1 MAEDCLFCGIVAGDV
16 PSTTVYSDEDVIA
29 FQDVAPRAPT
39 HVLVVPRRH
48 LADLGELATDQRLA
62 GALVAGVAA
71 TADSLGL
78 RSYRTV
84 FNSGSEA
91 GQTVFHVHAH
101 VLAGRPM
108 SWPPG

>member
-16 PSTTVYSDEDVIA
+16 PSTAVYSDDDVIA
-29 FQDVAPRAPT
+29 FQDLAPRAPT
-39 HVLVVPRRH
+39 HVLVIPRRH

-71 TADSLGL
+71 TADTLGL
-78 RSYRTV
+78 HAYRTV

-101 VLAGRPM
+101 LLAGRPM